1 MATTKTAA
9 RRKSAAK
16 STTTNQAAPR
26 QRDDT
31 PAHTITTPPPK
42 PKKKRTNT
50 PPAGQ
55 LFWQRQFTIES
66 LYWVLLG
73 MIVIAMA
80 LWIATLQI
88 RVNSLYDQLN
98 TTQAATDSN
107 ASRRQ
112 QTNRPPVVTP

>member
-9 RRKSAAK
+9 RRKPAAK

-42 PKKKRTNT
+42 PKKKRASA

-107 ASRRQ
+107 TSRRQ